1 MDLGHRIVAMV
12 GTAPKRVMCMTCDS
26 EHNYRSP
33 KSEDAPKKTA
43 TRKKAVAGGAGGAKK
58 LAARDEWEAKV
69 RSGAPL
75 RRYTISETFKE
86 GDLMTH
92 KKFGDGHVVSVAAA
106 KIIVAFL
113 DGERTLVHGQ

>member
-1 MDLGHRIVAMV
+1 
-12 GTAPKRVMCMTCDS
+12 MTCDS

-58 LAARDEWEAKV
+58 LAARDRDEWEAKV

-75 RRYTISETFKE
+75 RRYGISETFKE
-86 GDLMTH
+86 GELLTH
-92 KKFGDGHVVSVAAA
+92 KKFGDGHVVSVAST
-106 KIIVAFL
+106 KITVAFL